1 MVIMY
6 FFPSPHC
13 HGLLGML
20 TLDGQTG
27 LSEQKVI
34 VPIVGSILVIFVFML
49 MCLVK
54 WQRYWQVRAAR
65 KRRRLVKGFLEYAD
79 YEGIPA

>member
-1 MVIMY
+1 MNSLKATDCWTIGDASCPY
-6 FFPSPHC
+6 
-13 HGLLGML
+13 GD
-20 TLDGQTG
+20 TNAN
-27 LSEQKVI
+27 LSEQKVLVPVAASII
-34 VPIVGSILVIFVFML
+34 VLVVCFL

-54 WQRYWQVRAAR
+54 CHRYLQVKRAR

>member
-1 MVIMY
+1 M
-6 FFPSPHC
+6 
-13 HGLLGML
+13 
-20 TLDGQTG
+20 
-27 LSEQKVI
+27 I

-49 MCLVK
+49 MCVVK

>member
-1 MVIMY
+1 M
-6 FFPSPHC
+6 
-13 HGLLGML
+13 
-20 TLDGQTG
+20 
-27 LSEQKVI
+27 I

-54 WQRYWQVRAAR
+54 WQRYWQVRGAR
-65 KRRRLVKGFLEYAD
+65 KRRRLVKGVLEYAD

>member
-1 MVIMY
+1 MA
-6 FFPSPHC
+6 
-13 HGLLGML
+13 
-20 TLDGQTG
+20 
-27 LSEQKVI
+27 
-34 VPIVGSILVIFVFML
+34 SILVITVFIL

-54 WQRYWQVRAAR
+54 CQRYWLVRAAR